1 MRRNILVI
9 TVSLLL
15 LILTPFPIAKARS
28 AENGVVE
35 YFADGSYCVTA
46 VSYQLS
52 RASSVS
58 GSKTRTYH
66 YNDGTKAFSL
76 TVHGTFSYDGN
87 QAVCTSSSYSHV
99 IYENDW
105 ILKSAT
111 ATKSG
116 NTASATGTFIR
127 KEFGI
132 TVDTKTIVVNLAC
145 DKNGNLS

>member
-1 MRRNILVI
+1 MRRNILLI
-9 TVSLLL
+9 IASLLI
-15 LILTPFPIAKARS
+15 LILTPYTIAKA
-28 AENGVVE
+28 NGVESEVVE
-35 YFADGSYCVTA
+35 YFADGSYCVTT
-46 VSYQLS
+46 VSYQS
-52 RASSVS
+52 TRASTIS
-58 GSKTRTYH
+58 GSKISTYH
-66 YNDGTKAFSL
+66 YHDGTKAFSL

-105 ILKSAT
+105 SLKSAT